1 MVTQEQLIINLLQ
14 AKRRKDPDGFREY
27 LPDVAMLLPDPLPM
41 PVKPSRAEFTLTER
55 EREYH
60 KAGVSDALSKLR
72 EGTITPE
79 EAAKGLQHCAY
90 VLKDDIFGFP
100 EDYRHESAKALIKAA
115 IGKSPG
121 SFKSK
126 TTVPLALNGK
136 SPVVEQVSVILGVY
150 LDLDRDGQLVSLSID
165 PKKVRKWREIMKFVG
180 GSRDLPD
187 VAARHD
193 DYLAMQDPH
202 GRF

>member
-1 MVTQEQLIINLLQ
+1 MSTQEKRIIDLLQ
-14 AKRRKDPDGFREY
+14 AKRCKDPDGFRKY
-27 LPDVAMLLPDPLPM
+27 LPDVVKLLPDPP
-41 PVKPSRAEFTLTER
+41 PVRAKSSPPVFTLTER

-72 EGTITPE
+72 EDIITSE
-79 EAAKGLQHCAY
+79 EAAKGLQHCAH

-100 EDYRHESAKALIKAA
+100 EDYRHDSAKALIKAA

-150 LDLDRDGQLVSLSID
+150 LDLDGNGQLVSISID
-165 PKKVRKWREIMKFVG
+165 PQKVRKWREIMKFVG
-180 GSRDLPD
+180 GSTDLPD

>member
-1 MVTQEQLIINLLQ
+1 MTATEQHIIDLLQ
-14 AKRRKDPDGFREY
+14 AKRRKDPDGFRKY
-27 LPDVAMLLPDPLPM
+27 LPDVARLLPDSPIERAKPRT
-41 PVKPSRAEFTLTER
+41 PVFTLTER

-72 EGTITPE
+72 EDIITPE
-79 EAAKGLQHCAY
+79 EAAKGLQHCANL
-90 VLKDDIFGFP
+90 LKNDIFSLP
-100 EDYRHESAKALIKAA
+100 NEAEHDSLKALIRAA

-121 SFKSK
+121 SYKSK
-126 TTVPLALNGK
+126 TTVPLDQDGK
-136 SPVVEQVSVILGVY
+136 GPVVEQVSVILGVY
-150 LDLDRDGQLVSLSID
+150 LDLDRNGQLVSISVN

-180 GSRDLPD
+180 ASRDEPD
-187 VAARHD
+187 VALRHD